1 MQPRWPGSVYF
12 WVRAFPFAS
21 CLLPSSPG
29 GMGRRRRARDQG
41 LSSLGTMLLMVSSP
55 CWGTLD
61 TDIAFCSLR
70 TPQAPAI
77 SPFLNP
83 VSVAPPPS
91 IRPSCGRS
99 PARPAGLSQAHA
111 AAADAGKMDAGGGVQ
126 RHFVILCHNI
136 TQAMLQG
143 EFNINNLLEGRVDVW
158 CRCVSTALWLSND
171 LRRNTHVWLLL
182 GQSGLSV
189 EISGRDVIGL
199 NPDEKT
205 TALFLQRALAAHA
218 GLPALT
224 KSLVQRQQF
233 LRQGQPPPLARGQLA
248 KSPRNQERKTRER
261 LARTVEAAAVHAPS
275 GFVVHTNDSVH
286 QRLTTL
292 RSEIGTGMREE
303 GVGEGAVVGLMLH
316 ESGQPCTQQLLR
328 DFACE
333 GQRPGLRRVEIIVL
347 GDKAGYCT

>member
-1 MQPRWPGSVYF
+1 
-12 WVRAFPFAS
+12 
-21 CLLPSSPG
+21 
-29 GMGRRRRARDQG
+29 
-41 LSSLGTMLLMVSSP
+41 MVSSP

-111 AAADAGKMDAGGGVQ
+111 AAADAGEMDAGGGVQ
-126 RHFVILCHNI
+126 RHFVVLCHNI

-143 EFNINNLLEGRVDVW
+143 DFNINNLLEGRVDVW

-182 GQSGLSV
+182 GQSGFSV

-205 TALFLQRALAAHA
+205 TAVFLRRALAAHA

-224 KSLVQRQQF
+224 KSLVQRQPF
-233 LRQGQPPPLARGQLA
+233 LRRGHPPPLARGQLA

-261 LARTVEAAAVHAPS
+261 LARAVEAAAVHAPS
-275 GFVVHTNDSVH
+275 GFVVHTDDSIH

-292 RSEIGTGMREE
+292 RS
-303 GVGEGAVVGLMLH
+303 EGAVVGLMLH
-316 ESGQPCTQQLLR
+316 ESGQPCTHQLLR
-328 DFACE
+328 DFAYE
-333 GQRPGLRRVEIIVL
+333 GQRPGHRRVEIIVL
-347 GDKAGYCT
+347 GDKAG